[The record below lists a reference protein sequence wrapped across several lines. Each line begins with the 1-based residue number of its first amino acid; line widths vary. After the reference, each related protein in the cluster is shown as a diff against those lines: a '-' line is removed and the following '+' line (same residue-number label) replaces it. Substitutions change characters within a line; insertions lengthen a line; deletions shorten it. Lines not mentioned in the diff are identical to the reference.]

1 MREEGWNTEML
12 INFLQQRNLSLDE
25 KDFKILKDEKI
36 DGLVFLDI
44 TEERMLKIGLKM
56 GPVIIN

>member
-1 MREEGWNTEML
+1 VREEGWNTEML